1 MKIKGF
7 IKTTFIDYPGKIA
20 SMVFLPGC
28 NFRCSFCFNPELIFE
43 SDKIEDVSEKE
54 IFDFLEKQKKWIDA
68 VVISGGEPTLQKDL
82 YDFIRRIKKMGFLVR
97 IYTNGTSP
105 DALKKLI
112 DEKMIDSIAMDIK
125 APLTESS
132 YESITNTKG
141 FLENVKRSISLVM
154 NSELDYEFRTTV
166 VPGLHSDEDI
176 EEIAKYIKG
185 ANLFVLQKFLPEN
198 ALDTKLKKL
207 KTQSDEEMQK
217 LAEIAQ
223 HYVKKVTWR

>member
-28 NFRCSFCFNPELIFE
+28 NFRCSFCFNPELILE

-54 IFDFLEKQKKWIDA
+54 VFDFLEKQKKWIDA

-82 YDFIRRIKKMGFLVR
+82 HDFIRRIKKMGFLVR
-97 IYTNGTSP
+97 IYTNGTNP
-105 DALKKLI
+105 EALKKLI
-112 DEKMIDSIAMDIK
+112 DEKIIDSIAMDIK
-125 APLTESS
+125 APLTESG
-132 YESITNTKG
+132 YERVTNTKD
-141 FLENVKRSISLVM
+141 FLENVKESISLIM
-154 NSELDYEFRTTV
+154 NSGLDYEFRTTV
-166 VPGLHSDEDI
+166 VPGLHSNEDI

-185 ANLFVLQKFLPEN
+185 ADLFVLQKFLPEN

-217 LAEIAQ
+217 LVEIAQ
-223 HYVKKVTWR
+223 EYVKKVAWR